1 MSPTAAADFD
11 LTSPVETTLHHFFRH
26 FEIVIF
32 VIFQIDDNLLSALE
46 ILIYFHCYKVYD
58 FLEGCSY
65 HSYVSPFM

>member
-11 LTSPVETTLHHFFRH
+11 LTSPVESTLHQFFRH

-46 ILIYFHCYKVYD
+46 I
-58 FLEGCSY
+58 
-65 HSYVSPFM
+65 